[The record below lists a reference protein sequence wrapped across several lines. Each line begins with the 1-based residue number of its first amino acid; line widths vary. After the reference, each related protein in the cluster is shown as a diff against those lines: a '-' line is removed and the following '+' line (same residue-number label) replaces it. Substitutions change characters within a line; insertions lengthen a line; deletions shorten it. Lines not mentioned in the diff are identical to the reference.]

1 MAGEVRL
8 FEERRLFLILTDR
21 RGAYSKGA
29 LMSGKALIRG
39 FTVLNKVPRSTST
52 LLGTKMRTRTPSNPP
67 LSQEVPFPV
76 FPLPSDKLP
85 FGRGKGKLGYAVFS
99 VNGKMAMQG
108 QRSETQLNVE

>member
-85 FGRGKGKLGYAVFS
+85 FGRGKGKG
-99 VNGKMAMQG
+99 
-108 QRSETQLNVE
+108 ETRLCSF